1 MVVTPSPTI
10 SLCIFS
16 LYLEELHSDTSE
28 HELQQR
34 GDDHDVADGPDGHK
48 HTLDHV
54 LQRTH
59 HYMLL
64 VGIHSTLP

>member
-1 MVVTPSPTI
+1 M
-10 SLCIFS
+10 LGAAD
-16 LYLEELHSDTSE
+16 LEQLHSDAGE

-54 LQRTH
+54 LRGVEGQT
-59 HYMLL
+59 
-64 VGIHSTLP
+64 VGVVVKCKQGLG

>member
-1 MVVTPSPTI
+1 M
-10 SLCIFS
+10 LGAAD
-16 LYLEELHSDTSE
+16 LEELHSDAGE

-54 LQRTH
+54 LRGGGEVR
-59 HYMLL
+59 LL
-64 VGIHSTLP
+64 VMWSNVSRG